1 MPAVWPKP
9 GALSSDAV
17 YLRTLDVLLRVSPIE
32 GSQLTE
38 LGPTVKGVV
47 FPFLDN
53 LAANADG
60 RFGGGSDSLFNLF
73 SSSHMWL

>member
-17 YLRTLDVLLRVSPIE
+17 YLRTLDVLPRVSPIE

-38 LGPTVKGVV
+38 LGPTVKGIV

-53 LAANADG
+53 LATNADG
-60 RFGGGSDSLFNLF
+60 SFGGGSDSLFNFF